1 MKAILNYNASREKKG
16 KICNKQEK
24 GLYYEIRISQNN
36 ELRLRTNSLCE
47 VEALLWARNALADLA
62 KNEYLR

>member
-1 MKAILNYNASREKKG
+1 MKAILNYNVSETEARD
-16 KICNKQEK
+16 IIKQEK